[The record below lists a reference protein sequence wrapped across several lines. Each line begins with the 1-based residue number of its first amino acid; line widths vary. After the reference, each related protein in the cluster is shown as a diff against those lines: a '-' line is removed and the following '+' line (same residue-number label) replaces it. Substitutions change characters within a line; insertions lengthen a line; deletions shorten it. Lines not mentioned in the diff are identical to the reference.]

1 MLHSCAVGFAR
12 VLYERCNLPDDR
24 WNVYVYGTELLLSTT
39 LAAFS
44 ILLISLLAGELFSG
58 ILFIIIFV
66 SLRVFVGGFHASTY
80 RNCFLLTNGVFL
92 IALVASMLLEKFE
105 TSILVC
111 SLIPS
116 VGIIWMLAPISNP
129 HHPLSKEAH
138 KRNKIAGQAL
148 AGIEGIMSISADL
161 LLTQTDVDVLPIAS
175 ASIAAVAVMMIIPKI
190 AERRETGRE

>member
-1 MLHSCAVGFAR
+1 MLHSCAIDFAR
-12 VLYERCNLPDDR
+12 VLYEHCNLPDDR

-66 SLRVFVGGFHASTY
+66 SLRIFVGGFHASTY

-92 IALVASMLLEKFE
+92 IALVASVLLEKFE
-105 TSILVC
+105 TPILVC

-129 HHPLSKEAH
+129 HHPLSKEAY

-148 AGIEGIMSISADL
+148 AGIEGIMSISADF

-190 AERRETGRE
+190 SERRETGRE

>member
-44 ILLISLLAGELFSG
+44 ILLVSLLAGELFSG
-58 ILFIIIFV
+58 ILFTIIFV